1 MLYLD
6 LRIAAGMMNTQ
17 ATQPTKEAQIVYDE
31 FVKKG
36 NFNSRDTYL
45 GGISPIQD
53 SSFSYG

>member
-1 MLYLD
+1 
-6 LRIAAGMMNTQ
+6 MMNTQ
-17 ATQPTKEAQIVYDE
+17 ANQPTKEAQIVYDE

-36 NFNSRDTYL
+36 NFNSRDNYL